1 MAWHAL
7 YISQQDQPFDF
18 FHHDLFLGLFFCPLL
33 SNSLFFTTTTA
44 TTISIMAS
52 SSVNLLDL
60 AAASLSSVIVAAD
73 LIREMSTSD
82 EHDTDGVL
90 PRTTNVRLKADGSVV
105 TDADFAAQSIIVQSL
120 QYVSTEIRIV
130 GEESEEEMA
139 KKSITGLEEKIQA
152 MFQLAQKEIQMR
164 YNSDGE
170 GSSEEGGLPLAQ
182 RRLVA
187 DDDNTNAEDKTSP
200 HTTSQHQ
207 ALEKLKDCEVDPSR
221 VSVFIDPLDGTK
233 CYAEGEFD
241 AVSILVGIVLD
252 DLPCFGVICK
262 PFGYLGHTTVMD
274 TECVVFYGGSL
285 LGAAYTAGGSTIR
298 NSLEGKQPEDLPR
311 AVISGSKAKGII
323 KEFVAH
329 LGNKGIVQ
337 SEPLLVSGAGEKSL
351 RMIIRSHKEGLWFYP
366 KAGTSLWDVAAS
378 DAILRTLG
386 GKLTDKHGKNMD
398 YSRSQ
403 EEALNRNGVVACY
416 DATLHAE
423 CIRLFAEGTWEATD

>member
-1 MAWHAL
+1 
-7 YISQQDQPFDF
+7 
-18 FHHDLFLGLFFCPLL
+18 
-33 SNSLFFTTTTA
+33 
-44 TTISIMAS
+44 MAS
-52 SSVNLLDL
+52 SAVNLLDL

-73 LIREMSTSD
+73 LIREMSTTD
-82 EHDTDGVL
+82 ENDTGVL
-90 PRTTNVRLKADGSVV
+90 PSHNNVRLKADGSVV

-120 QYVSTEIRIV
+120 QYVSNDIRIV

-139 KKSITGLEEKIQA
+139 KKSMTGMEDKIQA
-152 MFQLAQKEIQMR
+152 MFHLAQKEIQMR

-170 GSSEEGGLPLAQ
+170 GSSDLPFPLAQ
-182 RRLVA
+182 QRLA
-187 DDDNTNAEDKTSP
+187 QNDDATNAETEASP
-200 HTTSQHQ
+200 STSQDR

-252 DLPCFGVICK
+252 GMPCFGVICK
-262 PFGYLGHTTVMD
+262 PFGYAGHTTVMN
-274 TECVVFYGGSL
+274 TECVVFYGGTL
-285 LGAAYTAGGSTIR
+285 LGAAYTAGGSTLR
-298 NSLEGKQPEDLPR
+298 YSLEGKLPEDLPR

-378 DAILRTLG
+378 DAILRILG
-386 GKLTDKHGKNMD
+386 GKLTDKNGKNMD

-403 EEALNRNGVVACY
+403 AEALNRNGVVACY

-423 CIRLFAEGTWEATD
+423 CIRLFTEGSWEATE

>member
-1 MAWHAL
+1 M
-7 YISQQDQPFDF
+7 S
-18 FHHDLFLGLFFCPLL
+18 
-33 SNSLFFTTTTA
+33 
-44 TTISIMAS
+44 S

-60 AAASLSSVIVAAD
+60 AASSLSSVIVAAD
-73 LIREMSTSD
+73 LIREMSTTD
-82 EHDTDGVL
+82 EKDTEVL
-90 PRTTNVRLKADGSVV
+90 PSHVNARLKADGSVV
-105 TDADFAAQSIIVQSL
+105 TDVDFAAQSIIVQSL
-120 QYVSTEIRIV
+120 QRVSKEIRIV

-139 KKSITGLEEKIQA
+139 KKSITGLEDKIQK

-170 GSSEEGGLPLAQ
+170 GSSLPLAQ
-182 RRLVA
+182 RILVE
-187 DDDNTNAEDKTSP
+187 DDDATNAETKTSP
-200 HTTSQHQ
+200 YMSQDE

-233 CYAEGEFD
+233 CYAEGEFE

-252 DLPCFGVICK
+252 GSPCFGVICK
-262 PFGYLGHTTVMD
+262 PFGYSGHTSVMD
-274 TECVVFYGGSL
+274 TGCVVFYGGTL

-298 NSLEGKQPEDLPR
+298 NSLADQQPEDLPR
-311 AVISGSKAKGII
+311 AVMSSSKAKGIM
-323 KEFVAH
+323 KEFVTH

-351 RMIIRSHKEGLWFYP
+351 RMIIRTHKEGLWFYP

-378 DAILRTLG
+378 DAILRILG
-386 GKLTDKHGKNMD
+386 GKLTDKHGDSMD

-403 EEALNRNGVVACY
+403 ADALNSNGVVACY

-423 CIRLFAEGTWEATD
+423 CLRLFTEGSWEATE